1 MENDNFNSDIF
12 AQVYR
17 DSSHKYIWQEVYS
30 QILLRNIIILLNSY
44 IIVV

>member
-1 MENDNFNSDIF
+1 MAHDDFNFDIF

-30 QILLRNIIILLNSY
+30 QILLYYIIILLNSY